1 MDQKLRFEPMTA
13 GMLLDRSFRIYFQ
26 NLPLMVAIAAF
37 AYLPLLAFNVL
48 QALVAYLPE
57 LAQLVALMFGAVSYL
72 IGMIVVGPMG
82 VGATTTAVSELYLGH
97 PVTAGDALRGAW
109 RYIVR
114 LILTQFVVTLIVI
127 FGMVLLIVPGIL
139 WWLSYMLVIPVA
151 VLEPE
156 LSRAEVRTRSWELV
170 RGHRGKVFVV
180 VLVMMALQL
189 FLIVSGEFFV
199 AAAGFDPNSSTAA
212 NLQLAANS
220 ILGIVG
226 YPFWMIAVT
235 LLYYDLR
242 IRKEGFDLEMLS
254 LAMTRAESGP

>member
-1 MDQKLRFEPMTA
+1 MDQKVRFEPMTA

-48 QALVAYLPE
+48 QASVVYLPD
-57 LAQLVALMFGAVSYL
+57 LAQLVVLMLGAVSYL
-72 IGMIVVGPMG
+72 IGMIIVGPMA
-82 VGATTTAVSELYLGH
+82 VGATTTAVSDLYLGN
-97 PVTAGDALRGAW
+97 PATAGEAFRGAW

-114 LILTQFVVTLIVI
+114 LILTQFVVTLIVMLGL
-127 FGMVLLIVPGIL
+127 FLLIVPGNL

-151 VLEPE
+151 VLEPG
-156 LSRAEVRTRSWELV
+156 LSRAEVRRRSWELV

-189 FLIVSGEFFV
+189 FLIISGEFLV
-199 AAAGFDPNSSTAA
+199 AAMGFDVDSATAA

-226 YPFWMIAVT
+226 YPFWTIVVT

-242 IRKEGFDLEMLS
+242 IRKEGFDLEMHS
-254 LAMTRAESGP
+254 LAMAGAETEP